1 MGRGDRAEAGSIM
14 HRFFVKPEQIC
25 GDQIVIAGEE
35 FKHAVKALRIR
46 DNELFEVCDGNG
58 YDYHC
63 LIARREREQLTAAI
77 QVKYP
82 SAGELPY
89 AVTLFQGLPK
99 GQKMDEIVQKN
110 TELGIGAVVP
120 FVSAFCVAKLEKPD
134 KAAKKRSRWQ
144 RIAFEAAKQSKR
156 GRVPQVHEPVTF
168 QRMCERVADFDLVL
182 LAYEHELDKTL
193 QTVLE
198 GQSDSRKIAVIVGP
212 EGGFS
217 LKEAEKLEAAG
228 AKSISLGKRIL
239 RTETAGMALLAQINY
254 AFGQ

>member
-1 MGRGDRAEAGSIM
+1 MM
-14 HRFFVKPEQIC
+14 HRFFVKPEQIR
-25 GDQIVIAGEE
+25 GDQITIDGEA
-35 FKHAVKALRIR
+35 FKHAVKAVRIR

-63 LIARREREQLTAAI
+63 VIACREKEQLTAAI
-77 QVKYP
+77 QDKRP

-89 AVTLFQGLPK
+89 RVTLFQGLPK

-110 TELGIGAVVP
+110 TELGISDVVP

-134 KAAKKRSRWQ
+134 KVAKKCGRWQ
-144 RIAFEAAKQSKR
+144 RIALEAAKQSKR
-156 GRVPQVHEPVTF
+156 GKIPQVHEPVAF
-168 QRMCERVADFDLVL
+168 QRLCEIVADFDLAL
-182 LAYEHELDKTL
+182 LAYEHEMDRSL
-193 QTVLE
+193 QTALK
-198 GQSDSRKIAVIVGP
+198 GQTQCRHIAVIVGS

-217 LKEAEKLEAAG
+217 RDEVESLEAAG
-228 AKSISLGKRIL
+228 AKSVSLGRRIL